1 MEFKTE
7 VIVDVEVNVIC
18 KRCHNE
24 LNCSYYR
31 TFGDLEVQFCES
43 CKKEI
48 LEKLDDISEIIREVV
63 KHEEFEA
70 IREVGHLLDDIKD
83 IVY

>member
-1 MEFKTE
+1 
-7 VIVDVEVNVIC
+7 
-18 KRCHNE
+18 
-24 LNCSYYR
+24 
-31 TFGDLEVQFCES
+31 VQFCES

-48 LEKLDDISEIIREVV
+48 LEKLDDISESIREVV